1 MYESTTIRVLLT
13 AVTYAPKFLV
23 MATGLILILAN
34 APSRKLRILG
44 AMGVG
49 IALGNDLVGSF
60 TMSMLPT
67 ILLTEF
73 HFDYETLIPIIQG
86 AAFTFNLFEALG
98 YGLLFMATIQAFRQ
112 LRAGSSTASR

>member
-1 MYESTTIRVLLT
+1 MYESTVIRVLLT
-13 AVTYAPKFLV
+13 AVAYAPKFLV
-23 MATGLILILAN
+23 MVTGLILILTN
-34 APSRKLRILG
+34 APSGKLRILG

-49 IALGNDLVGSF
+49 IALGSHLVGSF
-60 TMSMLPT
+60 AMSMLPS

-73 HFDYETLIPIIQG
+73 HFDYETFIPIFQA

-112 LRAGSSTASR
+112 LRAGSRSRP